1 MEQIRAKDFA
11 KALKLEMLCGNPD
24 AFIKFKT
31 GDINRPGLQL
41 TGFFDYFA
49 SDRIQI
55 IGKAEL
61 AYLCDK
67 CSGAYRRES
76 LMRLM
81 SYDIPAVIISRNQ
94 DAPEELLE
102 ACQKYDRPLFRSQ
115 LVTTKLVNSTINFLT
130 ILLAPRITQ
139 HGVLVD
145 VAGVGVLITGESGLG
160 KSETALELIKRGH
173 RLVADDVVEVSCLS
187 NDQLIGTSP
196 ESIRHF
202 MEIRGIGIVDIRALY
217 GSGAVLTSKAI
228 DIVVQ
233 LEAWDNTKQYERL
246 GIDDNTT
253 EILGVSLPIIVLPVM
268 PGRNL
273 AMVVEVAARNMR
285 LKSMGYHAAI
295 ELHRRLNANLDSIG
309 DM

>member
-11 KALKLEMLCGNPD
+11 KALGMDMLCGDPD
-24 AFIKFKT
+24 AFLQLET

-55 IGKAEL
+55 FGKAEL
-61 AYLCDK
+61 AYLCEK
-67 CSGAYRRES
+67 CSATYRSDS

-81 SYDIPAVIISRNQ
+81 SYDIPAVIVSRDLQ
-94 DAPEELLE
+94 VPAELLK
-102 ACQKYDRPLFRSQ
+102 ACRKYGRPLFRSQ
-115 LVTTKLVNSTINFLT
+115 LATTKLVNSTINFLT
-130 ILLAPRITQ
+130 ILLAPRMTQ

-173 RLVADDVVEVSCLS
+173 RLVADDVVEVSRLS

-233 LEAWDNTKQYERL
+233 LEAWDNAKQYERL

-253 EILGVSLPIIVLPVM
+253 DILDVALPILVLPVM

-285 LKSMGYHAAI
+285 LKSMGYHAAL
-295 ELHRRLNANLDSIG
+295 ELHRRLNAHLDSIG